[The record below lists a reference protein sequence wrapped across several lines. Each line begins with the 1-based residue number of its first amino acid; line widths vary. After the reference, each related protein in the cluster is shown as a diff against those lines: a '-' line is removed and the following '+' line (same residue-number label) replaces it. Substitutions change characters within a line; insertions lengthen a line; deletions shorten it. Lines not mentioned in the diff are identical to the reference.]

1 MSEPSTTADE
11 NADADG
17 DADADKTGADKAAD
31 PASADAAATADSA
44 PAPAPPSDTAAREQ
58 APRQWMAQGSRS
70 RRLILGFGV
79 YLACLVVYAIIA
91 GPRLWVHSP
100 YNHFALQAE
109 AWLHGR
115 QDLGGPPPAYA
126 GNNDFA
132 LFEHKWFISF
142 PPLPAMLMVPLVALA
157 GSADNFRD
165 AQFVIWLAGIGPA
178 ALFLV
183 LEKLRRTGRSLRSE
197 VENVQL
203 ALLFAFGTV
212 YFFSAVQG
220 TVWFAGHVVG
230 VGLAALFVLASLDA
244 EHPVLA
250 GALLGGMFL
259 TRPTTAFTGVFFL
272 FEAVRAAYMR
282 PTQGPER
289 ELPTGG
295 SLVER
300 IEQVWDELDRGKLFR
315 IAIACAIP
323 VACALLF
330 ASWLNNARF
339 HDPNPSAFGHEFLTV
354 GWQAR
359 IKRWGLFSWHYMPRN
374 LGVMLASLPWRA
386 APAEKLVGGVPFLIS
401 GHGLALWFTTPIY
414 LWIVWPKRK
423 TFAYAAA
430 GFAALGPLVMN
441 LFYQNSGWFQFGYRF
456 SNDYAIFLFVMLAVS
471 HVKASRAFW
480 VAAALSVAWGIF
492 GAATFPGWD
501 EGAGR
506 GGAFY
511 SHDPSAYFQQ
521 ENP

>member
-1 MSEPSTTADE
+1 MSEPSTAADE
-11 NADADG
+11 TEG
-17 DADADKTGADKAAD
+17 TEE
-31 PASADAAATADSA
+31 PAPEQRA
-44 PAPAPPSDTAAREQ
+44 PATEDRTAEEARAAR
-58 APRQWMAQGSRS
+58 AWMTPGSRS
-70 RRLILGFGV
+70 RRILLALGV
-79 YLACLVVYAIIA
+79 YAACLVVYALIA
-91 GPRLWVHSP
+91 GPRLWTHSP

-132 LFEHKWFISF
+132 LFERKWFISF
-142 PPLPAMLMVPLVALA
+142 PPFPAMLMVPLVALA

-178 ALFLV
+178 GLFLA

-197 VENVQL
+197 VENLQL
-203 ALLFAFGTV
+203 ALLLAFGTV
-212 YFFSAVQG
+212 YFFCAVQG

-230 VGLAALFVLASLDA
+230 VGLAALFVLASIDA
-244 EHPVLA
+244 EHPALA
-250 GALLGGMFL
+250 GALLGCMFL

-272 FEAVRAAYMR
+272 FEAVRVSYMK
-282 PTQGPER
+282 PATGPER
-289 ELPTGG
+289 QLPSEG
-295 SLVER
+295 SLAARVQTV
-300 IEQVWDELDRGKLFR
+300 IDDLDRGKLVR
-315 IAIACAIP
+315 IFAACAAP

-330 ASWLNNARF
+330 ASWLNNVRF
-339 HDPNPSAFGHEFLTV
+339 HTASPSAFGHEYLTV

-359 IKRWGLFSWHYMPRN
+359 IHRWGLFSWHYLPRN
-374 LGVMLASLPWRA
+374 LGVMLASLPWFA
-386 APAEKLVGGVPFLIS
+386 APAEKLPGGVPFLIS

-414 LWIVWPKRK
+414 LWIVWPSRRS
-423 TFAYAAA
+423 FAFAAA

-441 LFYQNSGWFQFGYRF
+441 LLYQNSGWFQFGYRF
-456 SNDYAIFLFVMLAVS
+456 SNDYAVFLFVMLALA
-471 HVKASRAFW
+471 HAKASRAFW
-480 VAAALSVAWGIF
+480 VAAALSVAWGVF

-501 EGAGR
+501 ETQGR

>member
-1 MSEPSTTADE
+1 MSEPAE
-11 NADADG
+11 
-17 DADADKTGADKAAD
+17 AAD
-31 PASADAAATADSA
+31 VAEEPAGATAAGPEAED
-44 PAPAPPSDTAAREQ
+44 R
-58 APRQWMAQGSRS
+58 PRRWMLPGSRS
-70 RRLILGFGV
+70 RRLVLALGIYV
-79 YLACLVVYAIIA
+79 ACLAVYAIIA
-91 GPRLWVHSP
+91 WPRLWVHSP

-115 QDLGGPPPAYA
+115 HDLGGPPPAYTA
-126 GNNDFA
+126 NNDFA
-132 LFEHKWFISF
+132 LFERRWFVSF
-142 PPLPAMLMVPLVALA
+142 PPLPAILMLPLVALA
-157 GSADNFRD
+157 RSADNFRD

-178 ALFLV
+178 ALFLA
-183 LEKLRRTGRSLRSE
+183 LEHLRRTGRSLRTE
-197 VENVQL
+197 VENVRL

-230 VGLAALFVLASLDA
+230 VGLAALFVLCALDA

-259 TRPTTAFTGVFFL
+259 TRPTTAFTGVFLL
-272 FEAVRAAYMR
+272 FEAVRVSYMKPSR
-282 PTQGPER
+282 GPQR
-289 ELPTGG
+289 ELPADGALG
-295 SLVER
+295 DRLRRVLAG
-300 IEQVWDELDRGKLFR
+300 VDRGRLLR
-315 IAIACAIP
+315 IAIASAVP
-323 VACALLF
+323 VACALLV
-330 ASWLNNARF
+330 ASWLNGARF
-339 HDPNPSAFGHEFLTV
+339 HDASPSAFGHEFLTV

-359 IKRWGLFSWHYMPRN
+359 IKRWGLFSWHYLPRN

-386 APAEKLVGGVPFLIS
+386 APAEGLPGGVPFVIS

-414 LWIVWPKRK
+414 LWLVWPARR

-441 LFYQNSGWFQFGYRF
+441 LLYQNSGWFQFGYRF

-471 HVKASRAFW
+471 HAKASRAFS
-480 VAAALSVAWGIF
+480 VAATVSLAWGIF

-501 EGAGR
+501 EVEGR
-506 GGAFY
+506 GGAYY